1 MTRDDTKRILDK
13 VCRLYITQAKKMT
26 SDEMVMMLDSW
37 EETFRSDSYDDV
49 ERAVNAYVRKGNAFI
64 PLPGDI
70 IKELTTI
77 ARTTGSSGKSYTEA
91 DKLFA
96 KLVKIADVLANNK
109 ERISI
114 TDPGGFRWSDKYQ
127 RKIYAHAETVVS
139 TTSYTQYDFKQLPR
153 EIQEYVEDI
162 EGLRSIW
169 PEIESSREMARRR
182 FEMQLP
188 EIKAELARRDDKNIA
203 EHKERL
209 EKLFAKMNDRRRFS

>member
-13 VCRLYITQAKKMT
+13 ICRLYITQAKKMT
-26 SDEMVMMLDSW
+26 TEEMVMMLDSW
-37 EETFRSDSYDDV
+37 EETFRSDSYDDI

-70 IKELTTI
+70 IKELTAI
-77 ARTTGSSGKSYTEA
+77 VRTTGGRGKGYTEA

-96 KLVKIADVLANNK
+96 TLVNIADVLANNK

-114 TDPGGFRWSDKYQ
+114 TDPGGIRWSDEHQ

-139 TTSYTQYDFKQLPR
+139 TTSYTQYDFKQLPE

-162 EGLRSIW
+162 EGLKAIW
-169 PEIESSREMARRR
+169 PEIASSREMARRR
-182 FEMQLP
+182 FQSALP
-188 EIKAELARRDDKNIA
+188 EIKARLDSKETVRLADMWEAAR
-203 EHKERL
+203 
-209 EKLFAKMNDRRRFS
+209 

>member
-13 VCRLYITQAKKMT
+13 ICRLYITQAKKMT
-26 SDEMVMMLDSW
+26 TEEMVMMLDSW
-37 EETFRSDSYDDV
+37 EETFRSDSYDDI

-70 IKELTTI
+70 IKELTAI
-77 ARTTGSSGKSYTEA
+77 ARTTGSSGKGYTET

-114 TDPGGFRWSDKYQ
+114 VDIGGKRYSDEYQ
-127 RKIYAHAETVVS
+127 RKIYVHPETIVS
-139 TTSYTQYDFKQLPR
+139 TSSFTQYDFKQLPE

-162 EGLRSIW
+162 EGLRAIW
-169 PEIESSREMARRR
+169 SEIESSREMARRR
-182 FEMQLP
+182 FQMALP
-188 EIKAELARRDDKNIA
+188 EIKA
-203 EHKERL
+203 RL
-209 EKLFAKMNDRRRFS
+209 ENKRTVRLADVWRMP

>member
-13 VCRLYITQAKKMT
+13 VCRLYITQAKKMST
-26 SDEMVMMLDSW
+26 DEMVMMLDSW
-37 EETFRSDSYDDV
+37 EETFRSDSYDDI

-70 IKELTTI
+70 IKELTAI
-77 ARTTGSSGKSYTEA
+77 ARTTGGSGKSYTEA

-96 KLVKIADVLANNK
+96 TLVNIADVLANNK

-114 TDPGGFRWSDKYQ
+114 TDPGGIRWSDEHQ

-139 TTSYTQYDFKQLPR
+139 TTSYTQYDFKQLPE

-162 EGLRSIW
+162 EGLKSIW
-169 PEIESSREMARRR
+169 PEIASSREMARRR
-182 FEMQLP
+182 FQSALP
-188 EIKAELARRDDKNIA
+188 EIKA
-203 EHKERL
+203 RL
-209 EKLFAKMNDRRRFS
+209 ESKETVRLADVWEAAR

>member
-1 MTRDDTKRILDK
+1 MTRQDTIRIIEK
-13 VCRLYITQAKKMT
+13 VCRLYITQAKKM
-26 SDEMVMMLDSW
+26 SDDEKIAMVDSW
-37 EETFRSDSYDDV
+37 QETFKPDSYDDV
-49 ERAVNAYVRKGNAFI
+49 DRAVSQYVRKGNAFI

-70 IKELTTI
+70 IKELT
-77 ARTTGSSGKSYTEA
+77 AVAKASGSKPYTET
-91 DKLFA
+91 DKLFV
-96 KLVKIADVLANNK
+96 KLVKIADILANNK
-109 ERISI
+109 ERTSI
-114 TDPGGFRWSDKYQ
+114 VDPGGFRWNEELQ
-127 RKIYAHAETVVS
+127 RKVYYHPDTIVS
-139 TTSYTQYDFKQLPR
+139 TSSFTQYDFKQLPR

-209 EKLFAKMNDRRRFS
+209 EKLFAKMNDRRRCS

>member
-13 VCRLYITQAKKMT
+13 ICRLYITQAKKMST
-26 SDEMVMMLDSW
+26 DEMVMMLDSW
-37 EETFRSDSYDDV
+37 EETFRSDSYDDI

-70 IKELTTI
+70 IKELTAI
-77 ARTTGSSGKSYTEA
+77 ARTTGSSRKSYTEA

-96 KLVKIADVLANNK
+96 TLVNIADVLANNK

-114 TDPGGFRWSDKYQ
+114 TDPGGFRWSDEHQ

-139 TTSYTQYDFKQLPR
+139 TTSYTQYDFKQLPE

-162 EGLRSIW
+162 EGLKAIW

-209 EKLFAKMNDRRRFS
+209 EKLFAKMNDRRRCN

>member
-13 VCRLYITQAKKMT
+13 ICRLYITQAKKMT
-26 SDEMVMMLDSW
+26 TEEMVMMLDSW
-37 EETFRSDSYDDV
+37 EETFRSDSYDDI

-70 IKELTTI
+70 IKELTAI
-77 ARTTGSSGKSYTEA
+77 VRTTGSSGKGYTEA

-96 KLVKIADVLANNK
+96 TLVNIADVLANNK

-114 TDPGGFRWSDKYQ
+114 TDPGGIRWSDEHQ

-139 TTSYTQYDFKQLPR
+139 TTSYTQYDFKQLPE

-162 EGLRSIW
+162 EGLKAIW
-169 PEIESSREMARRR
+169 PEIASSREMARKR
-182 FEMQLP
+182 FQSALP
-188 EIKAELARRDDKNIA
+188 EIKARLDSKETVRLADMWEAAR
-203 EHKERL
+203 
-209 EKLFAKMNDRRRFS
+209 

>member
-13 VCRLYITQAKKMT
+13 ICRLYITQAKKMST
-26 SDEMVMMLDSW
+26 DEMVMMLDSW
-37 EETFRSDSYDDV
+37 EETFRSDSYDDI

-70 IKELTTI
+70 IKELTAI
-77 ARTTGSSGKSYTEA
+77 VRTTGSSGKGYTEA

-96 KLVKIADVLANNK
+96 TLVNIADVLANNK

-114 TDPGGFRWSDKYQ
+114 TDPGGIRWSDEHQ

-139 TTSYTQYDFKQLPR
+139 TTSYTQYDFKQLPE

-162 EGLRSIW
+162 EGLKSIW
-169 PEIESSREMARRR
+169 PEIASSREMARRR
-182 FEMQLP
+182 FQSALP
-188 EIKAELARRDDKNIA
+188 EIKARLDSKETVRLADMWEAAR
-203 EHKERL
+203 
-209 EKLFAKMNDRRRFS
+209 

>member
-13 VCRLYITQAKKMT
+13 ICRLYITQAKKMT
-26 SDEMVMMLDSW
+26 TEEMVMMLDSW
-37 EETFRSDSYDDV
+37 EETFRSDSYDDI

-70 IKELTTI
+70 IKELTAI
-77 ARTTGSSGKSYTEA
+77 VRTTGSGGKGYTEA

-96 KLVKIADVLANNK
+96 TLVNIADVLANNK

-114 TDPGGFRWSDKYQ
+114 TDPGGIRWSDEHQ

-139 TTSYTQYDFKQLPR
+139 TTSYTQYDFKQLPE

-162 EGLRSIW
+162 EGLKSIW
-169 PEIESSREMARRR
+169 PEIASSREMARKR
-182 FEMQLP
+182 FQSALP
-188 EIKAELARRDDKNIA
+188 EIKARLDSKETVRLADMWEAAR
-203 EHKERL
+203 
-209 EKLFAKMNDRRRFS
+209 